1 MNHAAR
7 RAADSGR
14 RLRTM
19 QDSVLLTDDRA
30 QIDAATEQLLQATR
44 GFGYPEASEFA
55 LRLAVEEAVRNAIVH
70 GHRDLP
76 GEPVELAWDVTEEQ
90 VRITVSDKG
99 PGFDPAILPDPT
111 LDENLRKPSGR
122 GVMLM
127 RSFMS
132 SVEFNDAGNRVTM
145 VYENPEA

>member
-1 MNHAAR
+1 
-7 RAADSGR
+7 
-14 RLRTM
+14 M
-19 QDSVLLTDDRA
+19 QDTVLLIDDRG
-30 QIDAATEQLLQATR
+30 QIDAATERLLNAAR
-44 GFGYPEASEFA
+44 GLGYPEASEFA

-76 GEPVELAWDVTEEQ
+76 GEPVELTWDAKPDAI
-90 VRITVSDKG
+90 RITVSDKG
-99 PGFDPAILPDPT
+99 PGFKPADLPDPT

-145 VYENPEA
+145 VYERPGA

>member
-7 RAADSGR
+7 RAAHPGR

-30 QIDAATEQLLQATR
+30 QIDAATERLLRATR
-44 GFGYPEASEFA
+44 GLGYPEASEFA

-76 GEPVELAWDVTEEQ
+76 GEPVELAWEVSETE

-145 VYENPEA
+145 VYENPES

>member
-1 MNHAAR
+1 MNHAVR
-7 RAADSGR
+7 RAASDGR

-19 QDSVLLTDDRA
+19 QDSVLLIDDRA

-44 GFGYPEASEFA
+44 GHGYPEASEFA

-76 GEPVELAWDVTEEQ
+76 GEPVELAWDVTDAE

-99 PGFDPAILPDPT
+99 PGFDPGRLPDPT

-132 SVEFNDAGNRVTM
+132 SVKFNESGNRVTM
-145 VYENPEA
+145 VYAKPDE

>member
-7 RAADSGR
+7 RAPSGGR

-19 QDSVLLTDDRA
+19 QDSVLLIDDRA
-30 QIDAATEQLLQATR
+30 QIDAATERLLEATR
-44 GFGYPEASEFA
+44 GLGYPEASEFA
-55 LRLAVEEAVRNAIVH
+55 LRLAVEEAVRNAILH

-76 GEPVELAWDVTEEQ
+76 GEPVELAWDVTDSE

-99 PGFDPAILPDPT
+99 PGFDPGELPDPT

-127 RSFMS
+127 KSFMS
-132 SVEFNDAGNRVTM
+132 RVEFNDSGNRVTM
-145 VYENPEA
+145 V